1 MLIQSTR
8 ELSVVKE
15 KVSKCK
21 NTINAEI
28 KYLKETLTKLGTNN
42 YNFSS
47 LETELNKVIT
57 ALSTSVEK
65 QINENAK
72 KVSAAT
78 AKELKKK

>member
-8 ELSVVKE
+8 ELSTVKE

-21 NTINAEI
+21 STLKAEV
-28 KYLKETLTKLGTNN
+28 KYLKETLIKMGANN
-42 YNFSS
+42 YNFGP
-47 LETELNKVIT
+47 LETEIDKIIT
-57 ALSTSVEK
+57 AISTSVEK
-65 QINENAK
+65 QISENAK